1 MRIANSFALGPTFGI
16 HAWTVNVIQNHL
28 VCCMS
33 NETRV
38 RDGTAHQARSHN
50 GHLTQVVHFE
60 EYSILIFTVNYPL
73 SIMGF
78 KKRVGQVI

>member
-1 MRIANSFALGPTFGI
+1 
-16 HAWTVNVIQNHL
+16 
-28 VCCMS
+28 MS

-60 EYSILIFTVNYPL
+60 EVLNSRA
-73 SIMGF
+73 M
-78 KKRVGQVI
+78 RVLQVT